1 MDTATDHAMTNAPP
15 GYRVL
20 VVCNDGEYFLRHRL
34 PVVTH
39 LSSIG
44 VEVTVI
50 AGGNPIPTDRIQGWK
65 YIHARIA
72 RFSFDPIGDAA
83 LTVRTARV
91 IRYLKPDA
99 VHLITFKPAIFSGA
113 ASVLSRF
120 VHGHPKRILVTLPG
134 LGRMMSTSKGPGERR
149 YPVAAI
155 LTRLVLWILAR
166 NEGVHFTFETK
177 SDRDVWVKWGIATN
191 QNSSIISGAGVDPDR
206 FYPSDALRRDSEI
219 KVLFASRLLKS
230 KGLIAFL
237 MMARNLA
244 GRSDVRFIVAGLP
257 DDQDSDAIRHV
268 DIKRLSEISFL
279 GYVEDMPSLLRQC
292 DVVCAPTR
300 YGEGIPRILIEAGAT
315 GLASIASDHPGCREI
330 LKDGITGQILSAT
343 SDIDMSRELS
353 AAVVQYLEI
362 PGRLKQHKEAAY
374 RYFESREFNQRAI
387 TARFVELLGSD
398 SRFQKEMPPEM
409 LAR

>member
-1 MDTATDHAMTNAPP
+1 MGMATDQATMSLPP

-20 VVCNDGEYFLRHRL
+20 VVCNDGDYFLRHRL

-39 LSSIG
+39 LSSID

-50 AGGNPIPTDRIQGWK
+50 AGGNPIPADRIQGWK

-72 RFSFDPIGDAA
+72 RFSFDPIGDTA
-83 LTVRTARV
+83 LTIRTARV

-113 ASVLSRF
+113 AAVLSRF
-120 VHGHPKRILVTLPG
+120 IHGRPKRILVTLPG
-134 LGRMMSTSKGPGERR
+134 LGRMMSTSKRPGERR
-149 YPVAAI
+149 YPAAAV
-155 LTRLVLWILAR
+155 LTRLVLRIMAKCDA
-166 NEGVHFTFETK
+166 VHFTFETRN
-177 SDRDVWVKWGIATN
+177 DCDFWAKWSIATCKN
-191 QNSSIISGAGVDPDR
+191 ASIISGAGVDPDL
-206 FYPSDALRRDSEI
+206 FYPSDAPRSDS
-219 KVLFASRLLKS
+219 KMQVLFASRLLKS

-244 GRSDVRFIVAGLP
+244 ARSDVRFIVAGLP
-257 DDQDSDAIRHV
+257 EDRDSDAIRHE
-268 DIKRLSEISFL
+268 DLKRLSEISFH
-279 GYVEDMPSLLRQC
+279 GYVEDMPNLLRQC

-330 LKDGITGQILSAT
+330 VKDGITGQILSAT
-343 SDIDMSRELS
+343 SDIDMSRDLS

-374 RYFESREFNQRAI
+374 RYFESREFGQRAI
-387 TARFVELLGSD
+387 TARFVELLGSH
-398 SRFQKEMPPEM
+398 SHRPS
-409 LAR
+409 

>member
-1 MDTATDHAMTNAPP
+1 MGAATDQATSLPP

-20 VVCNDGEYFLRHRL
+20 VVCNDGDYFLRHRL

-44 VEVTVI
+44 AEVTVI
-50 AGGNPIPTDRIQGWK
+50 VGGNPIPTDRIQGWK

-72 RFSFDPIGDAA
+72 RFGFDPIGDTA

-91 IRYLKPDA
+91 IWYLKPDA
-99 VHLITFKPAIFSGA
+99 VHLITFKPAIFSGV

-120 VHGHPKRILVTLPG
+120 IHGRPKRILVTLPG

-149 YPVAAI
+149 YPASAA
-155 LTRLVLWILAR
+155 LTRLVLRTLAKSD
-166 NEGVHFTFETK
+166 GVHFTFETK
-177 SDRDVWVKWGIATN
+177 NDCDFWAKWGIATDK
-191 QNSSIISGAGVDPDR
+191 NSSIISGAGVDPNL
-206 FYPSDALRRDSEI
+206 FYPSDALRRDS
-219 KVLFASRLLKS
+219 KMRVLFASRLLKS

-244 GRSDVRFIVAGLP
+244 SRSDVQFIVAGLP
-257 DDQDSDAIRHV
+257 EDRDSDAIRHE
-268 DIKRLSEISFL
+268 DLKRLSEISFR
-279 GYVEDMPSLLRQC
+279 GYVEDMPDLLRQC

-315 GLASIASDHPGCREI
+315 GLASIASDHPGCRKI
-330 LKDGITGQILSAT
+330 VKDGITGQILSAA

-362 PGRLKQHKEAAY
+362 PGRLKEHKEAAY
-374 RYFESREFNQRAI
+374 RCFESREFGQRAI
-387 TARFVELLGSD
+387 TARFVELLGNRS
-398 SRFQKEMPPEM
+398 S
-409 LAR
+409 A